1 MGTHSIRTSSG
12 ITLLEVLVVMLMIAI
27 FAVFVATRTMGTDPS
42 LIAQTEVLKAHIR
55 YAQMRSI
62 NVDIQWGI
70 RCQGSHYWIFQNPN
84 PNTRQ
89 YLPGQIPG
97 QDPYRTANEVQLDTL
112 GISIPDF
119 TLTFDSWGQPT
130 PVGGLTL
137 TLNKTGQ
144 TPQVINVTPLTGF
157 VQ

>member
-62 NVDIQWGI
+62 NTNTQWGI
-70 RCQGSHYWIFQNPN
+70 HSNGGTYWLFQNPN
-84 PNTRQ
+84 VAAPELMRWIRPPAAAPSNWYPVTRF
-89 YLPGQIPG
+89 
-97 QDPYRTANEVQLDTL
+97 TA
-112 GISIPDF
+112 S
-119 TLTFDSWGQPT
+119 
-130 PVGGLTL
+130 GL
-137 TLNKTGQ
+137 Q
-144 TPQVINVTPLTGF
+144 
-157 VQ
+157 